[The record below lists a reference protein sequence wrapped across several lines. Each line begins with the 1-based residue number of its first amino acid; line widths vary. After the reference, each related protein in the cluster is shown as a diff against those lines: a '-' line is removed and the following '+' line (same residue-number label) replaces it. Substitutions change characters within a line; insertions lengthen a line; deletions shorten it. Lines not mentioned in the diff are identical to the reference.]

1 MDMTDM
7 NGTPMNGTPMNGSSV
22 NGAAHDDEAQLRAE
36 YQRLQTELAN
46 AKARVVQAQQRIA
59 ARDAEIQ
66 TALRDELRLAQDELA
81 DLAVRHEDEL
91 ASIRRE
97 AEAEV
102 ARLLASDTENLQVHH
117 DQ

>member
-1 MDMTDM
+1 M
-7 NGTPMNGTPMNGSSV
+7 NGTPV
-22 NGAAHDDEAQLRAE
+22 NGAAHDDDAQLRAE
-36 YQRLQTELAN
+36 YERLQTELAA

-59 ARDAEIQ
+59 ARDTEIQ

-81 DLAVRHEDEL
+81 NLAVRHEDEL
-91 ASIRRE
+91 ASIRRD

-102 ARLLASDTENLQVHH
+102 ARLLASDTENLQVHY

>member
-1 MDMTDM
+1 MNMTGM
-7 NGTPMNGTPMNGSSV
+7 NGASTNGTPMNG
-22 NGAAHDDEAQLRAE
+22 AAHDDDTQLRAE
-36 YQRLQTELAN
+36 YERLQTELAA

-59 ARDAEIQ
+59 ARDTEIQ

-81 DLAVRHEDEL
+81 NLAARHEDEL
-91 ASIRRE
+91 ASIRSS

>member
-1 MDMTDM
+1 M
-7 NGTPMNGTPMNGSSV
+7 NGT
-22 NGAAHDDEAQLRAE
+22 AHDDDAQLRAE
-36 YQRLQTELAN
+36 YERLQAELGA
-46 AKARVVQAQQRIA
+46 AKTRVVQAQQRIA

-81 DLAVRHEDEL
+81 NLAARHEDEL
-91 ASIRRE
+91 ASIRRN

-102 ARLLASDTENLQVHH
+102 ARLLESDTENLQVHH